1 MKSRD
6 LIEKK
11 IGPFHIIVKDQIEG
25 EVDLEASFNSVI
37 QTLPDHFLSLVDIVY
52 IGQFSFLEE
61 KQVNA
66 LFVDGSLFITNV
78 QDDNDDLIDDIVHE
92 TAHAVE
98 DRFQQFIYEDGKIEQ
113 QFLLKR
119 SKLKRILT
127 HQGYDVAHIDFLNV
141 DYDKNLDLYLYKEIG
156 YDILEQLTVDIFT
169 NPYGATS
176 LREYFASGFE
186 EFYLG
191 NTTFLKQLCP
201 YIYSKLYDLNENNK
215 EI

>member
-1 MKSRD
+1 VKSRD

-98 DRFQQFIYEDGKIEQ
+98 DRFQQFI
-113 QFLLKR
+113 
-119 SKLKRILT
+119 S
-127 HQGYDVAHIDFLNV
+127 
-141 DYDKNLDLYLYKEIG
+141 
-156 YDILEQLTVDIFT
+156 
-169 NPYGATS
+169 S
-176 LREYFASGFE
+176 
-186 EFYLG
+186 
-191 NTTFLKQLCP
+191 
-201 YIYSKLYDLNENNK
+201 
-215 EI
+215 